1 MTEGLSSSGYC
12 FILRHQG
19 STLLIYYCQ
28 KSLAGMPSYLPF
40 PEAWG
45 GGGEGKRDCGRLN
58 RGKRAR
64 KDKATDRSRVRLA
77 NENYTAV
84 QKKELKEHKLMLI
97 GSIDKQ
103 GLLDLWCFLKVN
115 SILII

>member
-1 MTEGLSSSGYC
+1 MGW
-12 FILRHQG
+12 
-19 STLLIYYCQ
+19 
-28 KSLAGMPSYLPF
+28 
-40 PEAWG
+40 WG
-45 GGGEGKRDCGRLN
+45 TRDCGRLN

-64 KDKATDRSRVRLA
+64 KEKATDRSRVKLA
-77 NENYTAV
+77 NEKNYTAV

-115 SILII
+115 SILIIWWRELL

>member
-1 MTEGLSSSGYC
+1 M
-12 FILRHQG
+12 
-19 STLLIYYCQ
+19 
-28 KSLAGMPSYLPF
+28 
-40 PEAWG
+40 G
-45 GGGEGKRDCGRLN
+45 GGRGEGKRDCGRLN